1 MVQEQNEIIGR
12 RLQDVRESAH
22 MDFYDMAKLLRVSVG
37 HYRKIERGVYGLD
50 VEKLVI
56 LYEKLDVD
64 PLYLLA
70 GRQKA
75 RRESV
80 DSHLAIR
87 NRRVCELLEYCKQ
100 QLSDEVEEYRRQ
112 KFLFSQSQIRLKT
125 GKQPNGIFNSYVSK
139 VSRKQSIC

>member
-1 MVQEQNEIIGR
+1 MLCRFASKKVVQRALLFGRIETKEEKNYGSRTNEIIGR

-100 QLSDEVEEYRRQ
+100 QLSDEGEEYR
-112 KFLFSQSQIRLKT
+112 
-125 GKQPNGIFNSYVSK
+125 
-139 VSRKQSIC
+139 

>member
-22 MDFYDMAKLLRVSVG
+22 MDFYDMAKLLCVSVG

-100 QLSDEVEEYRRQ
+100 QLSDEGEEYR
-112 KFLFSQSQIRLKT
+112 
-125 GKQPNGIFNSYVSK
+125 
-139 VSRKQSIC
+139 

>member
-70 GRQKA
+70 GRQDGNQWIHILRYETA
-75 RRESV
+75 GCVNCSNTA
-80 DSHLAIR
+80 S
-87 NRRVCELLEYCKQ
+87 
-100 QLSDEVEEYRRQ
+100 S
-112 KFLFSQSQIRLKT
+112 S
-125 GKQPNGIFNSYVSK
+125 
-139 VSRKQSIC
+139 

>member
-37 HYRKIERGVYGLD
+37 HYRKIERGVYGLH

-100 QLSDEVEEYRRQ
+100 QLSDEGEEYR
-112 KFLFSQSQIRLKT
+112 
-125 GKQPNGIFNSYVSK
+125 
-139 VSRKQSIC
+139 

>member
-37 HYRKIERGVYGLD
+37 HYRMIERGVYGLD

-56 LYEKLDVD
+56 IYEMIVVD
-64 PLYLLA
+64 LLYLLV
-70 GRQKA
+70 GRLKA
-75 RRESV
+75 RWESV

-100 QLSDEVEEYRRQ
+100 QLSDEGEEYR
-112 KFLFSQSQIRLKT
+112 
-125 GKQPNGIFNSYVSK
+125 
-139 VSRKQSIC
+139 

>member
-1 MVQEQNEIIGR
+1 MKKNRKKPCNLVLCRFTSKKVVQRALLFGRIETKEEQNEIIGR

-100 QLSDEVEEYRRQ
+100 QLSDEGEEYR
-112 KFLFSQSQIRLKT
+112 
-125 GKQPNGIFNSYVSK
+125 
-139 VSRKQSIC
+139 

>member
-22 MDFYDMAKLLRVSVG
+22 MDFYDMANCSCVMCRTLS
-37 HYRKIERGVYGLD
+37 KIERGVYGLD

-80 DSHLAIR
+80 DSHLADTKPQG
-87 NRRVCELLEYCKQ
+87 V
-100 QLSDEVEEYRRQ
+100 
-112 KFLFSQSQIRLKT
+112 
-125 GKQPNGIFNSYVSK
+125 
-139 VSRKQSIC
+139 

>member
-1 MVQEQNEIIGR
+1 MAVCRFASKKGVSQAFLFDKIDAKEEKNMIQVQNEIIGK
-12 RLQDVRESAH
+12 RLQDIRESAH

-37 HYRKIERGVYGLD
+37 HYRKIERGIYGLD

-75 RRESV
+75 KRESV
-80 DSHLAIR
+80 DSHRAIR

-100 QLSDEVEEYRRQ
+100 QLSDEGEE
-112 KFLFSQSQIRLKT
+112 
-125 GKQPNGIFNSYVSK
+125 
-139 VSRKQSIC
+139 

>member
-1 MVQEQNEIIGR
+1 MLFR
-12 RLQDVRESAH
+12 S
-22 MDFYDMAKLLRVSVG
+22 
-37 HYRKIERGVYGLD
+37 ERGVYGLD

-100 QLSDEVEEYRRQ
+100 QLSDEGEEYR
-112 KFLFSQSQIRLKT
+112 
-125 GKQPNGIFNSYVSK
+125 
-139 VSRKQSIC
+139 

>member
-87 NRRVCELLEYCKQ
+87 NRRVCELIEYCKQ
-100 QLSDEVEEYRRQ
+100 HGIDLPFDHSHSYSRDSNIWHVSHEGEEYR
-112 KFLFSQSQIRLKT
+112 
-125 GKQPNGIFNSYVSK
+125 
-139 VSRKQSIC
+139 

>member
-1 MVQEQNEIIGR
+1 MIWQNC
-12 RLQDVRESAH
+12 
-22 MDFYDMAKLLRVSVG
+22 FRVSVG

-80 DSHLAIR
+80 DSHLADTKPQG
-87 NRRVCELLEYCKQ
+87 V
-100 QLSDEVEEYRRQ
+100 
-112 KFLFSQSQIRLKT
+112 
-125 GKQPNGIFNSYVSK
+125 
-139 VSRKQSIC
+139 

>member
-70 GRQKA
+70 GR
-75 RRESV
+75 
-80 DSHLAIR
+80 
-87 NRRVCELLEYCKQ
+87 
-100 QLSDEVEEYRRQ
+100 RQ
-112 KFLFSQSQIRLKT
+112 DGNQWIHILRYETAGCVNCSNTAS
-125 GKQPNGIFNSYVSK
+125 SS
-139 VSRKQSIC
+139 

>member
-12 RLQDVRESAH
+12 RLQDVRESAQ

-87 NRRVCELLEYCKQ
+87 NRRVCELLEYCK
-100 QLSDEVEEYRRQ
+100 
-112 KFLFSQSQIRLKT
+112 FLFSQSQIRLKT

>member
-70 GRQKA
+70 GRQKWIHILRYETA
-75 RRESV
+75 GCVNCSNTA
-80 DSHLAIR
+80 S
-87 NRRVCELLEYCKQ
+87 
-100 QLSDEVEEYRRQ
+100 S
-112 KFLFSQSQIRLKT
+112 S
-125 GKQPNGIFNSYVSK
+125 
-139 VSRKQSIC
+139 

>member
-70 GRQKA
+70 GRQVTAHHSDAQGDDDTRTVAQMDIAVTA
-75 RRESV
+75 RCL
-80 DSHLAIR
+80 HP
-87 NRRVCELLEYCKQ
+87 KQ
-100 QLSDEVEEYRRQ
+100 IGVQTFSIIIVLTDKNTVSDMPVGY
-112 KFLFSQSQIRLKT
+112 
-125 GKQPNGIFNSYVSK
+125 
-139 VSRKQSIC
+139 

>member
-1 MVQEQNEIIGR
+1 MLCRFASKKVVQRALLFGR
-12 RLQDVRESAH
+12 IETKEEKNYGSRTKRLQDVRESAH

-87 NRRVCELLEYCKQ
+87 NRRVCELLEYCKK
-100 QLSDEVEEYRRQ
+100 QLSDEGEEYR
-112 KFLFSQSQIRLKT
+112 
-125 GKQPNGIFNSYVSK
+125 
-139 VSRKQSIC
+139 